1 VSAELA
7 LGFMAAIALIA
18 FAAIVVQS
26 RPLRGGLTTTGI
38 VVGAERR
45 RTTQLSNAT
54 GGRGAT
60 STYAPVVE
68 WPQRRQRR
76 RDAHGNQPAER
87 RRPATVGAT
96 VRSRICPGSPTVPAS
111 CRARASGSAGTCS

>member
-54 GGRGAT
+54 GGRGADLDLC
-60 STYAPVVE
+60 AG
-68 WPQRRQRR
+68 RRV
-76 RDAHGNQPAER
+76 
-87 RRPATVGAT
+87 ATTTAAT
-96 VRSRICPGSPTVPAS
+96 A
-111 CRARASGSAGTCS
+111 